1 MTTPP
6 DGMALAIAAP
16 PSDLPTTVIPHSQ
29 SNDTAITGT
38 IVPVIL
44 GRERLLGVPEICEI
58 TGFCNVTAARLIKE
72 SGCGIKV
79 HSRLFVLESSFFNY
93 PHRLE
98 VTEPC
103 SL

>member
-1 MTTPP
+1 MTTSP
-6 DGMALAIAAP
+6 DGATLAIAAP
-16 PSDLPTTVIPHSQ
+16 PSSLPTTVIPHPQ
-29 SNDTAITGT
+29 DIDHAATGT

-58 TGFCNVTAARLIKE
+58 TGFGNVTAARLIKE
-72 SGCGIKV
+72 SGYGIKV

-93 PHRLE
+93 LHKLE

>member
-1 MTTPP
+1 MNMQSS
-6 DGMALAIAAP
+6 GAALAIAAP
-16 PSDLPTTVIPHSQ
+16 PSDLPTAVIPHSQ

-44 GRERLLGVPEICEI
+44 GRERLLGVPEVCEI
-58 TGFCNVTAARLIKE
+58 TGFCNVTASRLIKE

-93 PHRLE
+93 LHSLE

>member
-1 MTTPP
+1 MNMQSS
-6 DGMALAIAAP
+6 GAALAIAAP
-16 PSDLPTTVIPHSQ
+16 PSDLPTAVIPHSQ

-38 IVPVIL
+38 VVPVIL
-44 GRERLLGVPEICEI
+44 GRERLLGVPEVCEI
-58 TGFCNVTAARLIKE
+58 TGFCNVTASRLIKE

-93 PHRLE
+93 LHRLE

>member
-1 MTTPP
+1 MNMQSS
-6 DGMALAIAAP
+6 GAALAIAAP
-16 PSDLPTTVIPHSQ
+16 PSDLPPAVIPHSQ

-44 GRERLLGVPEICEI
+44 GRERLLGVPEVCEI
-58 TGFCNVTAARLIKE
+58 TGFCNVTASRLIKE

-93 PHRLE
+93 LHRLE

>member
-1 MTTPP
+1 MNMQSS
-6 DGMALAIAAP
+6 GAALAIAAP
-16 PSDLPTTVIPHSQ
+16 PSDLPTAVIPHSQ

-44 GRERLLGVPEICEI
+44 GRERLLGVPEVCKI
-58 TGFCNVTAARLIKE
+58 TGFCNVTASRLIKE

-93 PHRLE
+93 LHRLE

>member
-1 MTTPP
+1 MNMQSS
-6 DGMALAIAAP
+6 GAALAIAAP
-16 PSDLPTTVIPHSQ
+16 PSDLPTAVIPHSQ

-44 GRERLLGVPEICEI
+44 GRERLLGVPEVCEI
-58 TGFCNVTAARLIKE
+58 TGFCNVTASHLIKE

-93 PHRLE
+93 LHRLE

>member
-1 MTTPP
+1 
-6 DGMALAIAAP
+6 MALAIAVP
-16 PSDLPTTVIPHSQ
+16 PSDLPTTAIPHSQ

-44 GRERLLGVPEICEI
+44 GRERLLGVAEVREI
-58 TGFCNVTAARLIKE
+58 TGFGKVTAARLMKE
-72 SGCGIKV
+72 SGYSIKV

-93 PHRLE
+93 LHRLE

>member
-1 MTTPP
+1 MNMQSS
-6 DGMALAIAAP
+6 GAALAIAAP
-16 PSDLPTTVIPHSQ
+16 PSDLPTTLIPHPQ
-29 SNDTAITGT
+29 SSDATIPGT

-93 PHRLE
+93 LHRLE